1 MKKTMIFLCIM
12 VLALAGAASADVT
25 YWYGNGTKIENWN
38 TGNPP
43 TLSGGWTDVLGANFE
58 SYGASLVISDDLS
71 TITLNMFTEFGPAT
85 ASATAAGVT
94 VKHADLFLSTGVG
107 GVAFDTAIRV
117 RGSVAGTGDGTE
129 FTVAYTTAQLQNNTF
144 AGVSS
149 YDHMN
154 PSNTGWLFGGKYD
167 QAVPKFVPVDTG
179 TDTGNGNPART
190 VTWTTTQVALP
201 SQLGSGDAYR
211 VSVDL
216 SGLFDPEDD
225 NFAFLWGTGQC
236 ANDTIEGFRA
246 QGAVPIPGAVL
257 LLGAGLARLTAYA
270 RRRKTDF

>member
-167 QAVPKFVPVDTG
+167 QADAKYVPVNATG
-179 TDTGNGNPART
+179 TADPNKRT
-190 VTWTTTQVALP
+190 VTWTTSEVALP
-201 SQLGSGDAYR
+201 SQLGSGNAYR

-216 SGLFDPEDD
+216 TGLFDPEVD

-236 ANDTIEGFRA
+236 ANDTIEGSRA
-246 QGAVPIPGAVL
+246 AGVVPIPGAVL

-270 RRRKTDF
+270 RRKKTEV